1 MTKCGFFN
9 SVDEDRL
16 YNADDISLFFN
27 HLFTDGV
34 MSLPEDAL
42 QVTAGSGLSV
52 HVAPGIG
59 MIQSRYLYNTGIED
73 IELAPAHDTYPRI
86 DRIVMRLDL
95 TASGRLISLAAL
107 TGTASA
113 QPTAPELTRTSSVWE
128 LSLAQVGVHQNATAV
143 SDVLDERLDDA
154 VCGLVKAKFAV
165 KAEGGTG
172 DYIPHG
178 MIIPI
183 INGNAGEGGI
193 NGSYR
198 TISESEEAHV

>member
-1 MTKCGFFN
+1 MMKCGFFN

-42 QVTAGSGLSV
+42 QVTAGTGLSV
-52 HVAPGIG
+52 RAAPGIG
-59 MIQSRYLYNTGIED
+59 MIQSRYLYNTGVEEIA
-73 IELAPAHDTYPRI
+73 LAPAHDTYPRI

-95 TASGRLISLAAL
+95 TASGRLLSLAAL

-113 QPTAPELTRTSSVWE
+113 QPMAPELTRTREIWE

-143 SDVLDERLDDA
+143 SDILDERLDDA

-183 INGNAGEGGI
+183 MSGNAGEAGI
-193 NGSYR
+193 SGAYR
-198 TISESEEAHV
+198 TLSESEEAHV